1 VGPEIIVVG
10 AVVVEVVAVVAAVIV
25 PADSSDGVSQA
36 ASRRA
41 AAKMVRNLKRMGWPL
56 EKSPDTGEEWVD
68 LDLVITRPPLRKG

>member
-1 VGPEIIVVG
+1 VGPEIVVVG
-10 AVVVEVVAVVAAVIV
+10 AVVVEVVAVVAAVVV
-25 PADSSDGVSQA
+25 PPDSSDGVSQA

-41 AAKMVRNLKRMGWPL
+41 AAKKVRNLKRMGCPL